1 VCNSY
6 YCITTYR
13 CGYFLR
19 SQIISNTEHHIRVV
33 EMLLQSDRWG
43 EKLPECIVQPG
54 LYALLTFGQSLLS
67 QDLLSGVICISV

>member
-1 VCNSY
+1 
-6 YCITTYR
+6 
-13 CGYFLR
+13 
-19 SQIISNTEHHIRVV
+19 
-33 EMLLQSDRWG
+33 MLLQSDRWG